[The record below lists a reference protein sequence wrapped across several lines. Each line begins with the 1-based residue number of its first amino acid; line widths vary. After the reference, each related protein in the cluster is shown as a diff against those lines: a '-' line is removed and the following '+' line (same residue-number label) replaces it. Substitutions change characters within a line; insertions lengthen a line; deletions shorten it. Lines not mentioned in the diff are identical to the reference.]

1 MDFVVSSVQ
10 VLELEWENPIMN
22 LERVYTYGPVNRN
35 ERRKQYEED
44 NDHDNHYF
52 FDWVIGIRDDILLNK
67 KCVSVLSSNN
77 IWDNVLS
84 FRF

>member
-1 MDFVVSSVQ
+1 M
-10 VLELEWENPIMN
+10 LELEWENPIMD
-22 LERVYTYGPVNRN
+22 LERVYAYSPVNRD

-44 NDHDNHYF
+44 NDYDNHYF
-52 FDWVIGIRDDILLNK
+52 FHWVIGIRDNILLNK
-67 KCVSVLSSNN
+67 KCGSVLSSNN